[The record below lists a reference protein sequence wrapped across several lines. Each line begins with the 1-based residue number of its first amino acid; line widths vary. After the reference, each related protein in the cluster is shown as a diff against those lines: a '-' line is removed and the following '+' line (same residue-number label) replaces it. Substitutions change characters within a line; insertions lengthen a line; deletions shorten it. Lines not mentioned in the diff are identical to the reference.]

1 MIDSG
6 LILGLPVLPV
16 QYFCNYNFGFNFSRQ
31 EQSLLKTGCQS
42 LLVPGFTQHVLTV
55 SWEWYCSNWSSM
67 RLHLH
72 DHFHFSQVKY
82 PDGPITVSSCT
93 VWWVNDSLISRLR
106 LWMDS
111 GYSLSFICDWLGGKG
126 CGNWT
131 KWHTI
136 AGLERQNWRGYYYY
150 YAYTVIPCCK
160 GKSRL
165 RKRKD
170 MFVVFDFVVN
180 HAKSSFK

>member
-1 MIDSG
+1 MALYLDCQYCQYSIFTTTTLQLD
-6 LILGLPVLPV
+6 LI
-16 QYFCNYNFGFNFSRQ
+16 FKARTI
-31 EQSLLKTGCQS
+31 LLKTWCQS

-72 DHFHFSQVKY
+72 DHFHFSQIKY
-82 PDGPITVSSCT
+82 PDGSIAVSSCT

-111 GYSLSFICDWLGGKG
+111 RYSLSFICDWLGGKG
-126 CGNWT
+126 CGHWT
-131 KWHTI
+131 EWHTI
-136 AGLERQNWRGYYYY
+136 AGLERQNWCGYYY

-160 GKSRL
+160 GKSKL
-165 RKRKD
+165 RKRRD

-180 HAKSSFK
+180 HAKK